1 MADERAR
8 AREELANRLHSA
20 AIHLLRRVRRKDTA
34 TELTGP
40 RLSALS
46 VIVARGRVSL
56 GELAAAE
63 QVKPPTMTRLVRA
76 LEAEGLV
83 RRERDP
89 DDARAV
95 RLEATPRGR
104 ALFDEGRRRRI
115 ERLVAELDGI
125 GEADEATL
133 RQAVEALERVF
144 GPPMPR

>member
-8 AREELANRLHSA
+8 AREELANRLHSV
-20 AIHLLRRVRRKDTA
+20 AIHLLRRVRREDTA
-34 TELTGP
+34 TELSGP

-46 VIVARGRVSL
+46 VIVARGTISL

-63 QVKPPTMTRLVRA
+63 QVRPPTMTRLVRA
-76 LEAEGLV
+76 LEEEGLV

-104 ALFDEGRRRRI
+104 AVFDEGRRRRI
-115 ERLVAELDGI
+115 ARLVAELDAI
-125 GEADEATL
+125 GTADVVAL
-133 RQAVEALERVF
+133 RQAVDVLERVF
-144 GPPMPR
+144 GPPLPR

>member
-20 AIHLLRRVRRKDTA
+20 AIHLLRRVRREDTA
-34 TELTGP
+34 TELSGP

-46 VIVARGRVSL
+46 VIVARGTISL

-63 QVKPPTMTRLVRA
+63 QVRPPTMTRLVRA
-76 LEAEGLV
+76 LEEEGLV

-104 ALFDEGRRRRI
+104 AVFDEGRRRRI
-115 ERLVAELDGI
+115 ARLVAELDAI
-125 GEADEATL
+125 GTADEMAL
-133 RQAVEALERVF
+133 RQAVDVLERVF
-144 GPPMPR
+144 GPPLPR